1 MKVLSIL
8 CYRVVIFSLLSLYST
23 KLLADL
29 NSTPEFD
36 ETATSLRD
44 IMISN
49 LDNNLNPKI
58 VRVADELY
66 EPNGNWGIELWH
78 DLIIFQ
84 SGDLVLDNTNA
95 LNPRILELN
104 NKVKGVY
111 NGGSYLD
118 VDHVFYDRLWLVA
131 FGDADNWY
139 INVDSNNLSQFQ
151 QFTP

>member
-8 CYRVVIFSLLSLYST
+8 CYRIVIFSLLSLYSS

-29 NSTPEFD
+29 NSTPEFN
-36 ETATSLRD
+36 ETVTSLRD
-44 IMISN
+44 IMVSN

-66 EPNGNWGIELWH
+66 ERIGNWGIELWY

-104 NKVKGVY
+104 NKFKGVY